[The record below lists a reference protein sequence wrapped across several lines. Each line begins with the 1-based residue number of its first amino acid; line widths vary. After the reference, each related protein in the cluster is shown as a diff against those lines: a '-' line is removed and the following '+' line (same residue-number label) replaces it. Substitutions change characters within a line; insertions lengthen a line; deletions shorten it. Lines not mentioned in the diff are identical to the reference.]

1 MDIFEE
7 ATLNSKID
15 TASQLDLILAT
26 FKRHNEVW
34 KDLTTRKMTINT
46 MLRIGTNAILNGDD
60 VVDVVANLVTSAISI
75 LEHYDSG
82 DYLWSAI
89 ARRGPAMR
97 DTKDGGERG
106 HIRLFSKRI
115 SCDCLKKKYSLAK
128 KTKPNIGK

>member
-15 TASQLDLILAT
+15 TASQLALILAT
-26 FKRHNEVW
+26 FEHHNEVW

-60 VVDVVANLVTSAISI
+60 VVNVVANLVTSAISI

-82 DYLWSAI
+82 D
-89 ARRGPAMR
+89 
-97 DTKDGGERG
+97 
-106 HIRLFSKRI
+106 
-115 SCDCLKKKYSLAK
+115 
-128 KTKPNIGK
+128 